1 VEAQQLLNGRYR
13 LEARIG
19 QGGMS
24 VVWRASD
31 EVLRRHVAVKVL
43 AGALATDPAARLRI
57 QAEARAAAR
66 LAHPHVASVYD
77 YGVSADADGEPEP
90 FVVMELLRGPTL
102 GKRLAGGPIPVPEAL
117 RICAEVASGIA
128 AAHEEGLVHRDVKPS
143 NVVLAPSGAKV
154 VDFGIAA
161 AAGPLEDLDES
172 SRMVGTPAY
181 LAPERVIGGDVMP
194 ASDVYA
200 VGLLLHAVLT
210 GRLPWRVE
218 TTTQMLKAHVYVQPE
233 PMQPVPGVPRHV
245 IELCEQCLAKEP
257 TDRPSA
263 AEVAAVLADAA
274 GIPLPG
280 AGVGS
285 APPPLPPDAGPGP
298 GQQGDAGRRG
308 VHRRDTGGG
317 RDGAGPPGPGAV
329 GGAGLGAGPGA
340 GGVGAAGTGS
350 DGGAGLGGVGG
361 AGSGAA
367 DIGGPGAAGNQ
378 RGAARRGGN
387 QRFPGGSGAG
397 AGGPDAGSAGAAGGS
412 GTGGSGGSGGS
423 DGWPASGAGGPDQ
436 PGRVSG
442 PGAGGPYG
450 AAGDG
455 PSGGSSGDSDT
466 DERGSGLTTDE
477 RALRRAAGARADGAV
492 GPDASGAA
500 RGAANERGMGAAG
513 SGNQRPPGGSGRGGN
528 RGKRWRFGAVAGV
541 VIFLLVTVIAVI
553 TFADPA
559 GNGHDAE
566 AQTQISATAQGD
578 ASQDPGDT
586 SGSPPK
592 APRPDTSPIPGTN
605 GATRPGAGATAG
617 NPPANGGGATSAPS
631 SPPVGETKNPAPEQ
645 RTITSEGGNVVAE
658 CSGTLARIVSTD
670 PADGYTVRKI
680 DPGPATRVRV
690 WFKAKN
696 QVKVDIHCV
705 GGVPTQG

>member
-245 IELCEQCLAKEP
+245 IEP
-257 TDRPSA
+257 WPWPWS
-263 AEVAAVLADAA
+263 
-274 GIPLPG
+274 
-280 AGVGS
+280 
-285 APPPLPPDAGPGP
+285 
-298 GQQGDAGRRG
+298 AGRRG
-308 VHRRDTGGG
+308 PARRPPSRHRR
-317 RDGAGPPGPGAV
+317 R
-329 GGAGLGAGPGA
+329 
-340 GGVGAAGTGS
+340 S
-350 DGGAGLGGVGG
+350 
-361 AGSGAA
+361 
-367 DIGGPGAAGNQ
+367 
-378 RGAARRGGN
+378 
-387 QRFPGGSGAG
+387 
-397 AGGPDAGSAGAAGGS
+397 
-412 GTGGSGGSGGS
+412 
-423 DGWPASGAGGPDQ
+423 
-436 PGRVSG
+436 
-442 PGAGGPYG
+442 
-450 AAGDG
+450 
-455 PSGGSSGDSDT
+455 
-466 DERGSGLTTDE
+466 
-477 RALRRAAGARADGAV
+477 
-492 GPDASGAA
+492 
-500 RGAANERGMGAAG
+500 
-513 SGNQRPPGGSGRGGN
+513 
-528 RGKRWRFGAVAGV
+528 
-541 VIFLLVTVIAVI
+541 
-553 TFADPA
+553 
-559 GNGHDAE
+559 
-566 AQTQISATAQGD
+566 
-578 ASQDPGDT
+578 
-586 SGSPPK
+586 
-592 APRPDTSPIPGTN
+592 
-605 GATRPGAGATAG
+605 
-617 NPPANGGGATSAPS
+617 
-631 SPPVGETKNPAPEQ
+631 
-645 RTITSEGGNVVAE
+645 
-658 CSGTLARIVSTD
+658 
-670 PADGYTVRKI
+670 
-680 DPGPATRVRV
+680 
-690 WFKAKN
+690 
-696 QVKVDIHCV
+696 
-705 GGVPTQG
+705 